1 MTDTVETIVS
11 QVRQLPL
18 ADQLLL
24 IQRVAEELRFETSP
38 DRQKAM
44 VYGKYRRAPDEMST
58 EEDFK
63 LAEWRPSESDL
74 NGK

>member
-1 MTDTVETIVS
+1 LTDAVETIVY
-11 QVRQLPL
+11 QIRQLPL

-38 DRQKAM
+38 AHRKAL
-44 VYGKYRRAPDEMST
+44 VYGKYRRAPEEMST

-63 LAEWRPSESDL
+63 LAEWRPSESEL
-74 NGK
+74 NGE

>member
-1 MTDTVETIVS
+1 MTDAVETIVS

-24 IQRVAEELRFETSP
+24 IQRVAEELRLEASP
-38 DRQKAM
+38 AGGKAM
-44 VYGKYRRAPDEMST
+44 VYGKYRRAPEEMST

-63 LAEWRPSESDL
+63 LAEWRPSERDL
-74 NGK
+74 NGE